1 MGIVVV
7 GKPKKK
13 PLKTINKKLRRAVEV
28 GIANE
33 KFAEEEAAKKKKPKK
48 KDPYKKLK
56 PYRPKKPKKKQGARV
71 KKLPYYGG
79 RKKTTRRS
87 I

>member
-1 MGIVVV
+1 MG
-7 GKPKKK
+7 
-13 PLKTINKKLRRAVEV
+13 LRLREDKLTKDRL
-28 GIANE
+28 
-33 KFAEEEAAKKKKPKK
+33 KKKKKK
-48 KDPYKKLK
+48 KEDPYKDLK

>member
-1 MGIVVV
+1 MGIKVV
-7 GKPKKK
+7 P
-13 PLKTINKKLRRAVEV
+13 
-28 GIANE
+28 
-33 KFAEEEAAKKKKPKK
+33 KKPKK
-48 KDPYKKLK
+48 KDPYKDLK
-56 PYRPKKPKKKQGARV
+56 PYRPKKPKKPKKKQGVRV